1 MMTVSYGAMMAQ
13 DMCETLTDSGKLES
27 KTGEKKKIAETVK
40 HL

>member
-13 DMCETLTDSGKLES
+13 YMCETLSDSGKLES
-27 KTGEKKKIAETVK
+27 KTGVKKIAETVK